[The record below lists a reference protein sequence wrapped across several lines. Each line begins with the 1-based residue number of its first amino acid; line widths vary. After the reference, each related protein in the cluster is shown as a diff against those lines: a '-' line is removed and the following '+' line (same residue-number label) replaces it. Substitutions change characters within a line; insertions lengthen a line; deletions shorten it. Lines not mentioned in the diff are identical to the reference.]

1 MRSVLVFGVKLR
13 DLRVDLF
20 HIEALHGVDD
30 LLQRGAWQCTS
41 LVEDQN
47 AFPKGHQRGNTFDVE
62 CCRQSLIGLGV
73 ELRECD
79 VPVLLGGLS

>member
-47 AFPKGHQRGNTFDVE
+47 AFLKAISVGIP
-62 CCRQSLIGLGV
+62 SM
-73 ELRECD
+73 
-79 VPVLLGGLS
+79 LSAADSP